1 MIDFWAD
8 FTTMS
13 GDAGITHALEKV
25 SEIIRSSITSQNSI
39 INDSLSVLFENP
51 GKMLRPGLL
60 LIASQFGNPDE
71 EKSKHENVR
80 HDNARHENAIHLAAA
95 LEMLHAATLIHD
107 DIIDDSPLRRGLPAI
122 HSKYGKKDAVLI
134 GDFLLS
140 KAFMLAA
147 EYSSPEQALQLSK
160 VISII
165 CTMEIEQ
172 NTSRFQ
178 FDHSMRK
185 YVRKIMG
192 KTALLFSLA
201 CHIGAHEANAAK
213 HITETLRR
221 IGYNIGMAFQIIDD
235 ILDYSGNEK
244 LVRKPLGIDLK
255 AGIVT
260 LPLIF
265 ALKKDASGNLTKL
278 CRVPLSDS
286 QQIQQ
291 ADFGSIM
298 DMVKNLGGIESA
310 KIHAQKMTNRALQEI
325 TKLPQ
330 GNSRDMLEQ
339 LTNKLL
345 ARNY

>member
-1 MIDFWAD
+1 MTDFWAD
-8 FTTMS
+8 FS
-13 GDAGITHALEKV
+13 SISDDGICKDLKKV
-25 SEIIRSSITSQNSI
+25 SEIIYSSISSQNPI
-39 INDSLSVLFENP
+39 INDSLITLFENQ

-60 LIASQFGNPDE
+60 LISSQFGNADDD
-71 EKSKHENVR
+71 K
-80 HDNARHENAIHLAAA
+80 ARHENAIHLAAA

-107 DIIDDSPLRRGLPAI
+107 DIIDDSPLRRGLPTI

-140 KAFMLAA
+140 RAFMLAA

-178 FDHSMRK
+178 LDNSLRK
-185 YVRKIMG
+185 YFRKIMG

-201 CHIGAHEANAAK
+201 CHIGAHESNVSK

-244 LVRKPLGIDLK
+244 QVRKPLGVDLK
-255 AGIVT
+255 SGVIT
-260 LPLIF
+260 LPLIA
-265 ALKKDASGNLTKL
+265 ALRKDTSGSLAALCNAHNLHN
-278 CRVPLSDS
+278 
-286 QQIQQ
+286 
-291 ADFGSIM
+291 ADVAGIIH
-298 DMVKNLGGIESA
+298 MVKDLGGIESSGIVA
-310 KIHAQKMTNRALQEI
+310 RKFTNRALQEI
-325 TKLPQ
+325 MKLPE
-330 GNSRDMLEQ
+330 GNSRDLLKK
-339 LTNKLL
+339 LTDRLL
-345 ARNY
+345 VRNY